1 MTITLHTIAV
11 IGGGTMGA
19 GIAEV
24 AAQQGK
30 RVKLYDINPAA
41 VTGAI
46 EGIAKRLD
54 SRVQRGKISASQH
67 EAILACLVPA
77 YQLSELSDADLVIEA
92 AAENCEI
99 KQQLFAKLEAICSEK
114 AIFTSNTSSLSITEI
129 ARHLASPQR
138 VAGLHFFN
146 PAPVMKLVEVVR
158 GIETDDAVIQLLADE
173 VRGWG
178 KQPVICHSTPGFIVN
193 RVARPFYGEAWRAL
207 EDRVA
212 APEVID
218 SALKDAG
225 GFAMGPLAL
234 TDLIGQDVNFAVTCS
249 VYHGF
254 WQDRRFLPSLT
265 QQSLVSAG
273 RLGKKSGRGVY
284 DWSLPHPEVIGEKTV
299 ASRVLKVN
307 RSPAGRLEIDGVS
320 VVPTEGET
328 ATCLAVRHQQPV
340 VVYDLSLGNTIVLA
354 ASSTNTRQQTES
366 VVHYFQQQGKKVVMI
381 TDYPGL
387 LVSRTVAMII
397 NEALDALQKGIASA
411 EDIDIAM
418 QTGVNYPKGPLAWG
432 AEWGWGRVLTLLE
445 NLQHYYGE
453 ERYRPCPLLRQKA
466 LLAHYAMPRVTESVE
481 VSHV

>member
-1 MTITLHTIAV
+1 MTTTLHNVAV

-30 RVKLYDINPAA
+30 RVKLYDINPTA

-46 EGIAKRLD
+46 EGITQRLD
-54 SRVQRGKISASQH
+54 SRVQRAKISAAQR
-67 EAILACLVPA
+67 EAILASLIPV
-77 YQLSELSDADLVIEA
+77 YQLEALADADLVIEA
-92 AAENCEI
+92 AAENYEI
-99 KQQLFAKLEAICSEK
+99 KQQLFAKLEAICSEST
-114 AIFTSNTSSLSITEI
+114 IFTSNTSSISITDI
-129 ARHLASPQR
+129 ARHLTFPQR

-158 GIETDDAVIQLLADE
+158 GIETTESVIQQLVDE

-178 KQPVICHSTPGFIVN
+178 KQPVTCYSTPGFIVN
-193 RVARPFYGEAWRAL
+193 RVARPFYAEAWRAL

-218 SALKDAG
+218 SALRDAG

-249 VYHGF
+249 VYQGF

-284 DWSLPHPEVIGEKTV
+284 DWSKPHPQVVAEEILGPRIQKVHVYSAGKLEV
-299 ASRVLKVN
+299 
-307 RSPAGRLEIDGVS
+307 DGVS
-320 VVPTEGET
+320 VVPTQGET
-328 ATCLAVRHQQPV
+328 ATCLAVRHQQPT
-340 VVYDLSLGNTIVLA
+340 VVYDLSLGSTIVLA
-354 ASSTNTRQQTES
+354 AASINTRQQTES
-366 VVHYFQQQGKKVVMI
+366 VVHYFQQQGKTVLI
-381 TDYPGL
+381 IADYPGL

-432 AEWGWGRVLTLLE
+432 AEWGWGQVLTLLE

-466 LLAHYAMPRVTESVE
+466 LLAHYATPRLVESVE

>member
-1 MTITLHTIAV
+1 MTTTLHTVAV

-30 RVKLYDINPAA
+30 RVKLYDINPTA

-46 EGIAKRLD
+46 EGIIQRLD
-54 SRVQRGKISASQH
+54 SRLQRGKISAAQRG
-67 EAILACLVPA
+67 AILASLIPV
-77 YQLSELSDADLVIEA
+77 YQLSDLADADLVIEA
-92 AAENCEI
+92 AVENLEI
-99 KQQLFAKLEAICSEK
+99 KQQLFEKLEAICSEK
-114 AIFTSNTSSLSITEI
+114 TLFTSNTSSISITNI
-129 ARHLASPQR
+129 ARHLAFPQR

-158 GIETDDAVIQLLADE
+158 GVETTETIIQQLVDE
-173 VRGWG
+173 MHRWG
-178 KQPVICHSTPGFIVN
+178 KQPVTCHSTPGFIVN
-193 RVARPFYGEAWRAL
+193 RVARPFYAEAWRAL

-218 SALKDAG
+218 SALRDAG

-254 WQDRRFLPSLT
+254 WQDRRFLPSLA

-284 DWSLPHPEVIGEKTV
+284 DWSLPHPEVIAEKTV
-299 ASRVLKVN
+299 ASRVQKVN
-307 RSPAGRLEIDGVS
+307 VYPAGKREVDGVS

-328 ATCLAVRHQQPV
+328 ATCLAVRHQQPT
-340 VVYDLSLGNTIVLA
+340 VVYDLSLGSTIVLA
-354 ASSTNTRQQTES
+354 AASTNTRQQTES
-366 VVHYFQQQGKKVVMI
+366 VVHYFQQQGKTVLLI

-432 AEWGWGRVLTLLE
+432 GEWGWGRVLTLLE

-466 LLAHYAMPRVTESVE
+466 LLAHYALSRSTQSVE

>member
-1 MTITLHTIAV
+1 MTTTLHNVAV

-30 RVKLYDINPAA
+30 RVKLYDINPTA

-46 EGIAKRLD
+46 EGITQRLD
-54 SRVQRGKISASQH
+54 SRVQRAKISATQR
-67 EAILACLVPA
+67 EAILASLVPV
-77 YQLSELSDADLVIEA
+77 YQLEALADADLVIEA

-99 KQQLFAKLEAICSEK
+99 KQQLFAKLEAICSEST
-114 AIFTSNTSSLSITEI
+114 IFTSNTSSISITDI
-129 ARHLASPQR
+129 ARHLTFPQR

-158 GIETDDAVIQLLADE
+158 GIETTESVIQQLVDE

-178 KQPVICHSTPGFIVN
+178 KQPVTCHSTPGFIVN
-193 RVARPFYGEAWRAL
+193 RVARPFYAEAWRAL

-218 SALKDAG
+218 SALRDAG

-249 VYHGF
+249 VYQGF

-284 DWSLPHPEVIGEKTV
+284 DWSQPYPQVVAEEILGSRIQKVHVYSAGKLEV
-299 ASRVLKVN
+299 
-307 RSPAGRLEIDGVS
+307 DGVS

-328 ATCLAVRHQQPV
+328 ATCLAVRHQQPT
-340 VVYDLSLGNTIVLA
+340 VVYDLSLGSTIVLA
-354 ASSTNTRQQTES
+354 AASTNTRQQTES
-366 VVHYFQQQGKKVVMI
+366 VVHYFQQQGKTVLI
-381 TDYPGL
+381 IADYPGL

-466 LLAHYAMPRVTESVE
+466 LLAHYATPRLVDSVE